1 MSDNIYEKFN
11 VKKVIN
17 ASGKMTILGGSR
29 VDSDVL
35 SYMKEGVSNFYEV
48 KDLLDKTGEYISR
61 ILKVEASYIVS
72 SASSGI
78 AQCIATA
85 ISKENYSLIMNL
97 YNEDNKK
104 REIIIPKGHIINYG
118 TAIDIPISMG
128 GGKIKEA
135 GYSNKCEVIDVEGLI
150 NNNTAALIYIKS
162 HHCVQKG
169 ILDIEDYI
177 KIGKKYNLPVIVD
190 AAAEEDLIKYYDLGA
205 DAVIYSGTKALEGP
219 TSGIVIGKRE
229 FINNLKLQ
237 GNGIG
242 RVMKI
247 GKENILG
254 ITKAIEI
261 YINKNK
267 NKPSII
273 EQERRLIN
281 FNLEL
286 NKIDGVQAT
295 NKRDEAGRDIVRSE
309 ISFDENITRISAI
322 EITKR
327 LKSGEIKIYTRD
339 YKAGLGKIE
348 IDIRDVSDDEL
359 NVILI
364 KIKDILKV

>member
-1 MSDNIYEKFN
+1 MSDNIYEKLN

-29 VDSDVL
+29 VNYDVL
-35 SYMKEGVSNFYEV
+35 SYMKEGASNFYEV

-61 ILKVEASYIVS
+61 ILNVEASYIVS

-85 ISKENYSLIMNL
+85 ISKEDYSLIMNL

-135 GYSNKCEVIDVEGLI
+135 GYSNKCEVVDVEALI
-150 NNNTAALIYIKS
+150 NDNTAALIYIKS

-169 ILDIEDYI
+169 ILEIEDYI
-177 KIGKKYNLPVIVD
+177 EIGKKYNLPVIVD

-237 GNGIG
+237 GSGIG

-254 ITKAIEI
+254 LTKAIEI

-267 NKPSII
+267 QSII
-273 EQERRLIN
+273 EQEGRLNN

-286 NKIDGVQAT
+286 NKINGVQAI
-295 NKRDEAGRDIVRSE
+295 NKRDEAGRAIIRSE
-309 ISFDENITRISAI
+309 ISFDENITKISAVD
-322 EITKR
+322 ITKR

-339 YKAGLGKIE
+339 YKASLGKIE

-359 NVILI
+359 NIILT

>member
-29 VDSDVL
+29 VNSDVL
-35 SYMKEGVSNFYEV
+35 SYMKEGASNFYEV

-61 ILKVEASYIVS
+61 ILNVEASYIVS

-78 AQCIATA
+78 AQCIAAA
-85 ISKENYSLIMNL
+85 ISKEDYSLIMNL
-97 YNEDNKK
+97 YNEDNNK

-128 GGKIKEA
+128 GGRIKEA
-135 GYSNKCEVIDVEGLI
+135 GYSNKCEIKDVEALI
-150 NNNTAALIYIKS
+150 NDNTAALIYIKS

-169 ILDIEDYI
+169 ILDIDDYI
-177 KIGKKYNLPVIVD
+177 EIGKKYNLPVIVD
-190 AAAEEDLIKYYDLGA
+190 AAAEEDLIKYYNLGA

-254 ITKAIEI
+254 LTKAIEI

-267 NKPSII
+267 LSIM
-273 EQERRLIN
+273 EQEERLNN

-286 NKIDGVQAT
+286 NKINGVQAV
-295 NKRDEAGRDIVRSE
+295 NKRDEAGRAILRSE
-309 ISFDENITRISAI
+309 IFFDENITKISAVDI
-322 EITKR
+322 IKR

-339 YKAGLGKIE
+339 YKASLGKIE

-359 NVILI
+359 NIILT
-364 KIKDILKV
+364 KIKEILKV